1 MKVRINMA
9 YKSRFANE
17 DLDVLYEMILLLES
31 KEECYRFF
39 EDLCTIKEIQD
50 MALRLKVASML
61 KEGNSYQEIAEKT
74 SASTATISR
83 VSKSLIYGANG
94 YQQIINK
101 YQKSKAK

>member
-1 MKVRINMA
+1 MD

-17 DLDVLYEMILLLES
+17 DIDVLYDMLLLLES
-31 KEECYRFF
+31 KEECYRLF

-50 MALRLKVASML
+50 MALRLKVALML
-61 KEGNSYQEIAEKT
+61 KEGISYQEIADKT

-94 YQQIINK
+94 YQQLLDKYKKNK
-101 YQKSKAK
+101 TK